1 MLLGAPSSIWMAMIT
16 VPGWGEGKVC
26 AAIRS
31 VARMASEMEEEL
43 SLMVTGLRRMMVQ
56 AKR

>member
-1 MLLGAPSSIWMAMIT
+1 
-16 VPGWGEGKVC
+16 VPGWGEGKAC
-26 AAIRS
+26 AVVRS

>member
-1 MLLGAPSSIWMAMIT
+1 MAPSSIWMAMIT
-16 VPGWGEGKVC
+16 VPGWGEGKAC
-26 AAIRS
+26 AVVRS